1 MIRTV
6 IAEDELPLLRG
17 LGQMIEQIDPRFQV
31 VCSAKNGKEALEY
44 LTQHSADVLFTD
56 INMPL
61 LSGLELIRQA
71 QQLDPRLTSVI
82 ISGYSE
88 FEYARQAIKLG
99 VKNYLLKPIDRSEL
113 RQILDTA
120 ASEITQNAY
129 AQKRSALIELLF
141 CGNGQPAQK
150 CIWKPLT
157 VLYLC
162 QGAYQGNQTADELP
176 KPGALSDGVMWN
188 MIRERWSCSEFW
200 LFYGQRPNE
209 AIWLFEDERRVCL
222 TDVQPLAEARFQAK
236 FPLTVAA
243 AENVGAQELT
253 RWISRLHQWIA
264 QGAVLGESR
273 LLRREPAAEV
283 VELSIADRSSL
294 RATIQRQRWDDFTL
308 QVQSIANGAFRQSKT
323 QAALEQLLSA
333 ILKMVLEE
341 TGAGADRDPEAVIHE
356 LIDSSDDR
364 QALFRAFFDYCR
376 DLFHH
381 SVFDA
386 SDKTALMQSIAK
398 YIQDHISE
406 PLSLKQLSI
415 KFGLVAPYLSK
426 LFKAYTGMSPAQYI
440 QSIRIETAKRMLVEH
455 PSMLSKDIAEQLGYS
470 SPLYFSKTF
479 FRNVG
484 MYPSE
489 YRAHSIKE
497 R

>member
-17 LGQMIEQIDPRFQV
+17 LGQMIEQIDSRFQI

-61 LSGLELIRQA
+61 LNGLELISQA
-71 QQLDPRLTSVI
+71 QRLEPRLTSVI

-99 VKNYLLKPIDRSEL
+99 VKNYLLKPIDRGEL
-113 RQILDTA
+113 CQILDTA
-120 ASEITQNAY
+120 AAEIEQNAY

-141 CGNGQPAQK
+141 CGNAGPAK
-150 CIWKPLT
+150 GCTWKPLT

-162 QGAYQGNQTADELP
+162 QGAYQGGQSADELP

-188 MIRERWSCSEFW
+188 MIRARWNCSDFW
-200 LFYGQRPNE
+200 LFYGQQPNE
-209 AIWLFEDERRVCL
+209 AIWIFEGELQVH
-222 TDVQPLAEARFQAK
+222 LAEVQALARERFQDDL
-236 FPLTVAA
+236 PLTVAVA
-243 AENVGAQELT
+243 GDIQLSELAQWT
-253 RWISRLHQWIA
+253 NRLHQWIA
-264 QGAVLGESR
+264 QGTILGESR
-273 LLRREPAAEV
+273 LLRRAPSAEV
-283 VELSIADRSSL
+283 KGLSLADKSVL
-294 RATIQRQRWDDFTL
+294 RVAIQKQHWDDFTL
-308 QVQSIANGAFRQSKT
+308 QVQRITSR
-323 QAALEQLLSA
+323 ALEQSETQASLEHLLGS
-333 ILKMVLEE
+333 ILQMVLEE
-341 TGAGADRDPEAVIHE
+341 TDADIDREPEAVIRE
-356 LIDSSDDR
+356 LVSSSDER
-364 QALFRAFFDYCR
+364 QMLFRSFFDYCR
-376 DLFHH
+376 DLFRH

-386 SDKTALMQSIAK
+386 GDKTVLMKSIAE
-398 YIQDHISE
+398 YIQNHISE
-406 PLSLKQLSI
+406 PLSLKQLSV

-455 PSMLSKDIAEQLGYS
+455 PTMLSKDISEQLGYS

-489 YRAHSIKE
+489 YRAHNTKE
-497 R
+497 

>member
-6 IAEDELPLLRG
+6 IAEDEIPLLRG
-17 LGQMIEQIDPRFQV
+17 LGQMIEQIDPRFQI

-61 LSGLELIRQA
+61 LSGLELIAQA
-71 QQLDPRLTSVI
+71 QRLDPRLTSVI
-82 ISGYSE
+82 ISGYGE

-99 VKNYLLKPIDRSEL
+99 VKNYLLKPIDRGEL
-113 RQILDTA
+113 CQILDA
-120 ASEITQNAY
+120 AATEITQNAY
-129 AQKRSALIELLF
+129 TQKRSALIELLF
-141 CGNGQPAQK
+141 CGNSQPAQS
-150 CIWKPLT
+150 CSWNPLT

-162 QGAYQGNQTADELP
+162 QGAYQENQMADELP

-188 MIRERWSCSEFW
+188 MIRERWRCSNFW

-209 AIWLFEDERRVCL
+209 AIWLLEDDQQVS
-222 TDVQPLAEARFQAK
+222 LAEVQSLAEERLQAK
-236 FPLTVAA
+236 LPLTVAV
-243 AENVGAQELT
+243 AEKVHLQELNQWT
-253 RWISRLHQWIA
+253 NRLHQWIA
-264 QGAVLGESR
+264 KGAVFGESR
-273 LLRREPAAEV
+273 LLRKEPVTTEM
-283 VELSIADRSSL
+283 ELSIADRSSL
-294 RATIQRQRWDDFTL
+294 RVTIQKQRWDDFML
-308 QVQSIANGAFRQSKT
+308 QVQSIADHTFRQNET
-323 QAALEQLLSA
+323 QAALEQLLCA
-333 ILKMVLEE
+333 ILRMVLEE
-341 TGAGADRDPEAVIHE
+341 TDAGADRDPEVVIHE
-356 LIDSSDDR
+356 LISSNDDR
-364 QALFRAFFDYCR
+364 QMLFRAFFDYCR
-376 DLFHH
+376 DLFRH

-386 SDKTALMQSIAK
+386 SDKNALMQSIAK

-440 QSIRIETAKRMLVEH
+440 QSIRLETAKRMLVEH

-489 YRAHSIKE
+489 YRAQNTKE
-497 R
+497 